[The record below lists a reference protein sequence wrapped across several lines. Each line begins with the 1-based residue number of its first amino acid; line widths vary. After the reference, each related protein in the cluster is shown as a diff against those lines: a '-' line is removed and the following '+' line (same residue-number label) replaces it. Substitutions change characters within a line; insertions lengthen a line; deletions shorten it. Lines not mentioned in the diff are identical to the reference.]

1 MTTVTCSRRG
11 CSDPATVATR
21 TSGGA
26 VDEHLCE
33 THAWE
38 TVQAKVA
45 TLSRFTYMG
54 TKRPF
59 VAISVQKA
67 DVA

>member
-1 MTTVTCSRRG
+1 MTKVTCARRA
-11 CSDPATVATR
+11 CSEPATVATR
-21 TSGGA
+21 TAGGA

-33 THAWE
+33 SHAWE

-59 VAISVQKA
+59 VAVSVQKA
-67 DVA
+67 DAA

>member
-1 MTTVTCSRRG
+1 MTSVICARRG

-21 TSGGA
+21 ASNGA

-33 THAWE
+33 TCAWE

-45 TLSRFTYMG
+45 TLSRYTYMG

-59 VAISVQKA
+59 VAVSVAKA
-67 DVA
+67 GAS